1 MPNIFDRPNLT
12 VEEANQVTKMANII
26 VNGKGRAAISGTL
39 VLMMAENMRLTKE
52 VNLHREKLGYELLP
66 VHEPKI

>member
-1 MPNIFDRPNLT
+1 MPEIFDRPNIT

-26 VNGKGRAAISGTL
+26 VNGKGRSAIAGTL

-66 VHEPKI
+66 SYEPKV

>member
-26 VNGKGRAAISGTL
+26 VNGKGRAAIAGTL

-52 VNLHREKLGYELLP
+52 INLHREKLGYELLP
-66 VHEPKI
+66 AYEPKI